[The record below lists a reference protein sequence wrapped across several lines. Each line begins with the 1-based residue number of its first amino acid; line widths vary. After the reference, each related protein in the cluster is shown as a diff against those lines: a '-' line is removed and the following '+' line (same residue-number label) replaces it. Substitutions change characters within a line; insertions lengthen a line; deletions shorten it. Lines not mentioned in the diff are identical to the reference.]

1 MIRPFPST
9 CTQPIRRLL
18 HAAGGIASPLL
29 LAASVAA
36 ALGTLAGCAT
46 REVPPANTTLPESLR
61 TPPQEVLEDA
71 LTAVGETIYSCRR
84 QAGRLAWVDKGSEG
98 TLVDA
103 ARRNVGTLVPGP
115 RFVAYDGSYVSG
127 RIAAQEIV
135 ATDALAWQL
144 IVARRTSG
152 AEKGKGRFA
161 KVTSIQQV
169 RTRGGLPPQPDCN
182 QQGLSMLVPFSATY
196 LVYRSASAPPAA
208 NPAPAAG
215 TVAPVPTTAPA
226 ATPLSSTA
234 AGLDIAATAAAPI
247 SAFAPA
253 PLPAPT
259 DAPHDVSATHAAT
272 LPPSTPPALT
282 VASVSEAS
290 GLGLPMFFAY
300 LRP

>member
-1 MIRPFPST
+1 MIRPSRST

-18 HAAGGIASPLL
+18 NTAGGLASPLL

-46 REVPPANTTLPESLR
+46 REVPPANTMLPESLR

-71 LTAVGETIYSCRR
+71 LTAVGETIYNCRR
-84 QAGRLAWVDKGSEG
+84 QGGRLAWVDKGSEA
-98 TLVDA
+98 TLVDG
-103 ARRNVGTLVPGP
+103 ARRDVGTLIPGP

-144 IVARRTSG
+144 IVARRTTG

-169 RTRGGLPPQPDCN
+169 RTRGGLPPQPDCS
-182 QQGLSMLVPFSATY
+182 QQGISMLVPFSATY
-196 LVYRSASAPPAA
+196 LVYRSASVPPAA

-215 TVAPVPTTAPA
+215 TAAPVPATAPA
-226 ATPLSSTA
+226 ATPLSPTA
-234 AGLDIAATAAAPI
+234 AGQDIAAAAAAPV
-247 SAFAPA
+247 SSSDAAPRPAPA
-253 PLPAPT
+253 DGPR
-259 DAPHDVSATHAAT
+259 
-272 LPPSTPPALT
+272 
-282 VASVSEAS
+282 EAS
-290 GLGLPMFFAY
+290 GPGLPMFFAY